1 MQQKKPAFYC
11 GIETNYS
18 FLSIKQIT
26 MDKIFLHIK
35 STRKHN
41 RRVNDIVAARQLHT
55 AQAVALFYS
64 PFRRKRGG
72 ISMFRKF
79 RPVVPLSQES
89 QQFVQFLIAK
99 LLQGGNIMD
108 YGVPCTSR
116 GSIDH
121 SPLLLHG
128 FPKSKLTPAIRR
140 CFHRIKGNKINRYP
154 QGFFQIIV

>member
-1 MQQKKPAFYC
+1 MSGGPVKR
-11 GIETNYS
+11 T
-18 FLSIKQIT
+18 
-26 MDKIFLHIK
+26 
-35 STRKHN
+35 
-41 RRVNDIVAARQLHT
+41 AARQLHT
-55 AQAVALFYS
+55 AQA
-64 PFRRKRGG
+64 
-72 ISMFRKF
+72 
-79 RPVVPLSQES
+79 VVPLSQES

-99 LLQGGNIMD
+99 LLQSGNIMD

-128 FPKSKLTPAIRR
+128 FPKSKLTPAIRG

>member
-35 STRKHN
+35 STRKLN
-41 RRVNDIVAARQLHT
+41 RRVNDIAAARQHRHCSGRRTVL
-55 AQAVALFYS
+55 Q
-64 PFRRKRGG
+64 PFPKKERG

-99 LLQGGNIMD
+99 LLQSGNIMD